1 MTEKILQELIVRR
14 KRTGLACS
22 RLKEKLK
29 HAPYGRL
36 RVVTK
41 KGRGGAPKYQ
51 YYVSYVEG
59 DTNGRYLSKS
69 EERTAAAIAQRDYER
84 ALLEY
89 KQKELAFLDKAISG
103 YVSESVRPVY
113 DALLPGRRRLVTP
126 ENAGTAEQAVA
137 SWKKKRYKENP
148 FPEKPSLMT
157 KAGVPVRSKS
167 EALIADALHQ
177 AGLPFRYE
185 YPIRLLNDT
194 LYYADFF
201 ILNPATGREFVWEH
215 FGCMDKPDYCAHTI
229 KKINDYICY
238 IEAARAGLLNADCA
252 PCDADK
258 SEVQKSAP
266 FSFLMT
272 FEDKETKL
280 QSQQIEA
287 QIVRILAF
295 CL

>member
-1 MTEKILQELIVRR
+1 MKEHILEALITRR
-14 KRTGLACS
+14 KRIRRACS
-22 RLKEKLK
+22 QLKEKLK
-29 HAPYGRL
+29 KAPAGRL

-41 KGRGGAPKYQ
+41 KGRGGAPRYQ
-51 YYVSYVEG
+51 YYVSYTEG
-59 DTNGRYLSKS
+59 DTNGRYLPKS

-84 ALLEY
+84 ALLEH
-89 KQKELAFLDKAISG
+89 KQKELAFLDNAISG

-137 SWKKKRYKENP
+137 SWKKKHYKENP

-177 AGLPFRYE
+177 AGLPFHYE

-215 FGCMDKPDYCAHTI
+215 FGCMDRPDYCARTI
-229 KKINDYICY
+229 KKISDYTCFMM
-238 IEAARAGLLNADCA
+238 ATHSFG
-252 PCDADK
+252 
-258 SEVQKSAP
+258 
-266 FSFLMT
+266 FLMT
-272 FEDKETKL
+272 FEDKETPL
-280 QSQQIEA
+280 QSHQIEA
-287 QIVRILAF
+287 QLLQIL
-295 CL
+295 